1 MQEVGWSSIHTKR
14 NEEQTV
20 ATQASISQAD
30 LVRCNQNFCLI
41 NNCIHKVLIGSLLQ
55 KIAAELRP
63 SVGKLRVRKIL
74 FNGECLLNLAL
85 YSQGNS
91 Q

>member
-1 MQEVGWSSIHTKR
+1 MQEVGWSSIHTKQ

-20 ATQASISQAD
+20 ATQASTSQAD
-30 LVRCNQNFCLI
+30 LVQFNQDLYLI
-41 NNCIHKVLIGSLLQ
+41 NNCTHKVLISSLLQ
-55 KIAAELRP
+55 KITAELRP
-63 SVGKLRVRKIL
+63 SVGKLRERKIL

-85 YSQGNS
+85 YLQGNS